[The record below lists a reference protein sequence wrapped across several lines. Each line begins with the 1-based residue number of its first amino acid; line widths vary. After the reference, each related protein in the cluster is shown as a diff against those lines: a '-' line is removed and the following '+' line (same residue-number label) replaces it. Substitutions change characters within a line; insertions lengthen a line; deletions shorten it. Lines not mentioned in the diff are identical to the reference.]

1 MHHLDERKAHKHPQ
15 PIVLQLTSSTGC
27 MLTLIA
33 LSPLLTEIHD
43 FDTEITASGYLST
56 CKPRDSIEG
65 LLICGATTVSK
76 RPNETLVLSLH
87 LKCPLNVSSAC
98 VARPAMRAGS
108 TTGMGVFP
116 TARPR
121 AKGFGGQRVQR
132 VEQGIPKSVGRLAGR
147 QIAGL
152 LACEA
157 YLRNN
162 CSSRAPSASNS

>member
-98 VARPAMRAGS
+98 VARPPTPARS
-108 TTGMGVFP
+108 TTGMLGT
-116 TARPR
+116 TAKRKP
-121 AKGFGGQRVQR
+121 ALT
-132 VEQGIPKSVGRLAGR
+132 IRLAASTIR
-147 QIAGL
+147 MHHILRIRRGL
-152 LACEA
+152 FVT
-157 YLRNN
+157 
-162 CSSRAPSASNS
+162 